1 MQKEYIMTKR
11 EMEAY
16 CGDTKQIFGIQ
27 ECRLEGGKATGTKA
41 FHVRNGKG
49 IETLILADKCLG
61 IGQLFFKG
69 TNIGFLSKA
78 GIVAPQFF
86 SEEGTRGFLRT
97 FEAGFLTTC
106 GLSYMGQPS
115 EVNGQKNGLH
125 GVISNIPVESLSSD
139 VVWSE
144 NGDAVMLLTG
154 KASEGY
160 LFGPNLEIRKT
171 ILIHTEQNRLEIH
184 DRVDN
189 KGFSESPL
197 MLLYH
202 INFGY
207 PMLDENV
214 QIYNNYDLLTAR
226 EDPASLQ
233 GIDKLSVFEKP
244 VPGADEIVGYW
255 RKDPSSSKEGKILVH
270 NPVLGLAVEIT
281 VDTKQLPILNQW
293 RSVAAG
299 DYALGLEPGTSHV
312 GGYTAAAKDG
322 LLMMIGAGESRF
334 FDIIVDFHDDPDVI
348 KERIESFK

>member
-202 INFGY
+202 MNFGY

-214 QIYNNYDLLTAR
+214 QIYNNYDSAAVSPRPTGTVISLL
-226 EDPASLQ
+226 AS
-233 GIDKLSVFEKP
+233 GMGVSSVFFYIAFHIATGREILSSFWNGCLRHRSDRSHSAPQSLKRC
-244 VPGADEIVGYW
+244 VPGN
-255 RKDPSSSKEGKILVH
+255 VH
-270 NPVLGLAVEIT
+270 
-281 VDTKQLPILNQW
+281 
-293 RSVAAG
+293 
-299 DYALGLEPGTSHV
+299 
-312 GGYTAAAKDG
+312 AAAARSDSWK
-322 LLMMIGAGESRF
+322 
-334 FDIIVDFHDDPDVI
+334 
-348 KERIESFK
+348 

>member
-202 INFGY
+202 MNFGY

-214 QIYNNYDLLTAR
+214 QIYNNYDLSPEELYLL
-226 EDPASLQ
+226 EYISDMP
-233 GIDKLSVFEKP
+233 D
-244 VPGADEIVGYW
+244 
-255 RKDPSSSKEGKILVH
+255 
-270 NPVLGLAVEIT
+270 
-281 VDTKQLPILNQW
+281 VDNTEVTHTYK
-293 RSVAAG
+293 
-299 DYALGLEPGTSHV
+299 
-312 GGYTAAAKDG
+312 GYTAIARGRHSFSIRSADG
-322 LLMMIGAGESRF
+322 IEVMHTSSRSKKVMTTA
-334 FDIIVDFHDDPDVI
+334 DMENG
-348 KERIESFK
+348 KCY